1 MKLNISDI
9 HTNLF
14 TQVTICDFGE
24 CEGVKIIQFDEHEWK
39 KDGRP
44 QFMSLYQIVII
55 IRPQEIVMR
64 HRGVIHL
71 TPEQLDEIQRISK
84 ILRSEV

>member
-1 MKLNISDI
+1 MKLKISDI
-9 HTNLF
+9 RTNLF

-44 QFMSLYQIVII
+44 RFMSLYQIVII
-55 IRPQEIVMR
+55 IRPQGIAM
-64 HRGVIHL
+64 HYRGVIHL
-71 TPEQLDEIQRISK
+71 TPEQLDEIHRISTM
-84 ILRSEV
+84 LREVK